1 MLKVRKGESKN
12 TSIMFKNIPSKITK
26 ERMKEVLLSKGFK
39 HHEDSA
45 IEREEEIFTYDYLR
59 LPLDK
64 VRKV

>member
-1 MLKVRKGESKN
+1 
-12 TSIMFKNIPSKITK
+12 MFKNIPSKITK

-39 HHEDSA
+39 HHEDAA

-64 VRKV
+64 VRKL